1 MYRKKY
7 VYDSPQLIL
16 YYNYFDGIRIEKK
29 YKKKNCEMH
38 LQHQTRNTA
47 AYNIKNNVLHLATFS
62 QKLFLKF
69 GLLFSPV

>member
-38 LQHQTRNTA
+38 FQHQTRNTA
-47 AYNIKNNVLHLATFS
+47 AHNIKNNVLHLATFS